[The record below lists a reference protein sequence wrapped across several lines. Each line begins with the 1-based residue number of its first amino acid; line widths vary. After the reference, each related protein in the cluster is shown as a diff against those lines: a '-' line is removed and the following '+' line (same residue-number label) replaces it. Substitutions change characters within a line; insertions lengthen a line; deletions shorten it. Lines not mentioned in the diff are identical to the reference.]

1 MSGYSRRQFLHT
13 VVISA
18 GTMMLSSQ
26 LGGCNNND
34 DEIPVQVATGYFP
47 QSLAS
52 GDPKANSVVLWTR
65 LAESATGDFNLR
77 LQVANT
83 ADFAQKLV
91 DSTVTAYANHDHCV
105 KVKVIRLTPAITYY
119 YRFLYL
125 KNGVY
130 YATKT
135 AKTKTAPVSTAD
147 VSVKFGF
154 VSCQD
159 YIGRYYNPY
168 VKLLDEQADFFIHL
182 GDYVYEST
190 GDPSFQNASG
200 VRVIQFTDQVNAIT
214 AYASNGQPYYL
225 AASLDN
231 YRQLYRTYRSDAL
244 LQEVHEAMPMIP
256 IWDDHEFAD
265 DCWGATATT
274 FDERRNEL
282 SISRRQNAER
292 AWLEYMPVDLDEV
305 SEGSISV
312 NEATL
317 YPNNRIYREFYFG
330 KHLHL
335 IMTDY
340 RSYRPDHLI
349 REDAF
354 PATVVL
360 DEATLQ
366 QLISAQGLDFQTVR
380 NSFLPYFNIDLAEL
394 ATLKVILTAVVTQA
408 YLAEGIATADAQQ
421 RASTVIRG
429 NLDATVVNNLLQ
441 SYNQTTSTPYP
452 LFDNTQLA
460 NMSRGL
466 SYLGLGKQSLFSS
479 LGSRYLVVKQSY
491 DLYANYQYLM
501 GSGDSGQNGLGQT
514 QETWLRNT
522 LLNSTQT
529 WRVVGSSVSL
539 TSLLLDLANTD
550 GLPADFIA
558 LLNSLPSAYRHLF
571 YFNVDQW
578 DGFVN
583 KRAAL
588 VELLDS
594 VTNTVSI
601 AGDIHASY
609 VSQHGERTFEF
620 TGTSVSSG
628 TFSTLASN
636 QATEIGLSNVEAI
649 TASIDYLLRRANP
662 MISYANSN
670 ANGVSIMQ
678 VSADSIEVDY
688 HLLAAEVAFENHYND
703 RQAIRDNVQTLS
715 FQVKSGKLSLI

>member
-1 MSGYSRRQFLHT
+1 
-13 VVISA
+13 
-18 GTMMLSSQ
+18 
-26 LGGCNNND
+26 
-34 DEIPVQVATGYFP
+34 
-47 QSLAS
+47 
-52 GDPKANSVVLWTR
+52 
-65 LAESATGDFNLR
+65 
-77 LQVANT
+77 
-83 ADFAQKLV
+83 
-91 DSTVTAYANHDHCV
+91 VTAYANHDHCV

-571 YFNVDQW
+571 YFNVDQR